1 MGYWGAN
8 EISSFAN
15 QNWTRNNK
23 FWVEPTFEKGAK
35 LEAIIRP
42 AISDLKS
49 FNACII
55 DINLYDSVADPI
67 EQYINEEYVIAP
79 GRIGSLQVSIKFRD
93 RNQNELYKLF
103 HKAMHDLKREYPE
116 DISTTFNIYSEPSW
130 NEKSSK
136 LLLTAPDSIIT
147 AVSGLTLDS
156 ASQNQI
162 TEFTVTWRC
171 PRFFTD

>member
-1 MGYWGAN
+1 MGAFYIH
-8 EISSFAN
+8 IS
-15 QNWTRNNK
+15 
-23 FWVEPTFEKGAK
+23 GAK
-35 LEAIIRP
+35 KVNVVVCFR
-42 AISDLKS
+42 
-49 FNACII
+49 
-55 DINLYDSVADPI
+55 NL
-67 EQYINEEYVIAP
+67 
-79 GRIGSLQVSIKFRD
+79 
-93 RNQNELYKLF
+93 
-103 HKAMHDLKREYPE
+103 DLKREYPE

-136 LLLTAPDSIIT
+136 LLLTAPDCIIT

>member
-55 DINLYDSVADPI
+55 DINLYDSVKI
-67 EQYINEEYVIAP
+67 
-79 GRIGSLQVSIKFRD
+79 LFFL
-93 RNQNELYKLF
+93 EL
-103 HKAMHDLKREYPE
+103 
-116 DISTTFNIYSEPSW
+116 
-130 NEKSSK
+130 
-136 LLLTAPDSIIT
+136 
-147 AVSGLTLDS
+147 
-156 ASQNQI
+156 
-162 TEFTVTWRC
+162 
-171 PRFFTD
+171 